1 MTQAFLHFSKEDA
14 GMKTAKLRDEKEV
27 LDRQQH
33 ANVEALKNLE
43 ENLQQLSNREHELE
57 AQEDQMRA
65 RLKKILDTSAKQ
77 KNELSDLKKELREM
91 QDKHQSSRLFKLMI
105 IFGCIDFIPM
115 CLCSYKVLFIS
126 CTYNIEM
133 PCAYLKWI
141 SFFHWILACRSKHEN
156 LKSKIGEIEN
166 QLRELKADRYENE
179 RDARLSQA
187 VETLKRLF
195 QGVHGRMT
203 DLCRPTQKKYNLA
216 VTVAMGK
223 FMDAVVVEDE
233 NTGKECIKV
242 N

>member
-1 MTQAFLHFSKEDA
+1 MKKRLTETED
-14 GMKTAKLRDEKEV
+14 
-27 LDRQQH
+27 
-33 ANVEALKNLE
+33 
-43 ENLQQLSNREHELE
+43 
-57 AQEDQMRA
+57 
-65 RLKKILDTSAKQ
+65 
-77 KNELSDLKKELREM
+77 
-91 QDKHQSSRLFKLMI
+91 
-105 IFGCIDFIPM
+105 
-115 CLCSYKVLFIS
+115 
-126 CTYNIEM
+126 
-133 PCAYLKWI
+133 
-141 SFFHWILACRSKHEN
+141 
-156 LKSKIGEIEN
+156 

-242 N
+242 AN